1 MRELIFW
8 IIYIIGGALF
18 VLFTIKA
25 NKIGRARGNILSSKG
40 NILYSLPLVYRG
52 ELFWIIC
59 WIIGLVIYPSIV
71 SVSMGV
77 VPLVMPLITFSSI
90 FFLKFKGFLEKR
102 DRGEKR
108 YVKNH
113 INEWTKQLPA
123 EVKLKSINYAM
134 NSNRDII
141 NGRVIIFLCS
151 NSDIQGVNWSYL
163 GGLLEKEIN
172 QPLII
177 QIKLNNKN
185 VYPLL

>member
-8 IIYIIGGALF
+8 IIYVIGGTLF

-25 NKIGRARGNILSSKG
+25 NKIGRASTLSSKG
-40 NILYSLPLVYRG
+40 NILYSLPLVYQG

-59 WIIGLVIYPSIV
+59 WIIGLVIYPSVI
-71 SVSMGV
+71 SVSMGI

-90 FFLKFKGFLEKR
+90 VFLKFKEVLEKR
-102 DRGEKR
+102 DRGEKG
-108 YVKNH
+108 YVNNH
-113 INEWTKQLPA
+113 INEWIKQLPVG
-123 EVKLKSINYAM
+123 VKLKSINYAM

-141 NGRVIIFLCS
+141 NGRVIIFLSS
-151 NSDIQGVNWSYL
+151 NSDIQGANWSHL

-177 QIKLNNKN
+177 QIKLNNKS

>member
-1 MRELIFW
+1 
-8 IIYIIGGALF
+8 
-18 VLFTIKA
+18 
-25 NKIGRARGNILSSKG
+25 
-40 NILYSLPLVYRG
+40 
-52 ELFWIIC
+52 
-59 WIIGLVIYPSIV
+59 
-71 SVSMGV
+71 
-77 VPLVMPLITFSSI
+77 
-90 FFLKFKGFLEKR
+90 
-102 DRGEKR
+102 
-108 YVKNH
+108 
-113 INEWTKQLPA
+113 
-123 EVKLKSINYAM
+123 M